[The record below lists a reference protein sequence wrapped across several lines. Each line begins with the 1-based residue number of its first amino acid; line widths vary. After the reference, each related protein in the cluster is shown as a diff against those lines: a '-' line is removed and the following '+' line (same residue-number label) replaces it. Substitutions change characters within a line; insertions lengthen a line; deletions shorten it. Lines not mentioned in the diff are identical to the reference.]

1 MGKKIELLDCTLR
14 DGAYIV
20 NARFGTAAIRG
31 IILHMQEAG
40 VEIVECGWLKNAEH
54 EEGTTFY
61 HVPSDVEQYLV
72 KKQEGVVYSVM
83 IDWDRYD
90 LKYLPPYDGKSIDAI
105 RVVFPRGKHREAIE
119 IGKAIRKKGYR
130 LLFQAANTL
139 AYTDGE
145 LDALAEAM
153 NEVRPESLSVVD
165 TFGAMFE
172 EDLERIVRRLDE
184 KLVPEIKMGFHSH
197 NNQQLSFAL
206 SMRFVQMM
214 EGKGRGIIVDASLC
228 GMGRGA
234 GNATTELVAGWL
246 NRKHGKD
253 YDLDVILDA
262 IDVFMEYFQ
271 KHYSWGYSTPYFIS
285 GMYCT
290 HVNNIAYLTEKHRTR
305 AKDMRNIIAS
315 LPPEKRLAYDYDLL
329 EQKYL
334 EHCRAEVD
342 DEAACGRIGE
352 ILGGRPVLMLCS
364 GASVSGQ
371 RERILRYIEEAHPA
385 VIGINAMFAGY
396 AYDCGFFSNPVRY
409 AYMVAEPAFSGVP
422 RVVTSNIRVAAGE
435 GEEVVG
441 FGALVKQGWKYFDNA
456 GILCLR
462 LLRRLGVHE
471 VALAGFDGFRERF
484 EENYADRRMPSV
496 NADGD
501 WDIVNREIQEMLDD
515 FRASV
520 GDGMKI
526 HFVTESIFK

>member
-1 MGKKIELLDCTLR
+1 
-14 DGAYIV
+14 
-20 NARFGTAAIRG
+20 
-31 IILHMQEAG
+31 
-40 VEIVECGWLKNAEH
+40 
-54 EEGTTFY
+54 
-61 HVPSDVEQYLV
+61 
-72 KKQEGVVYSVM
+72 
-83 IDWDRYD
+83 
-90 LKYLPPYDGKSIDAI
+90 
-105 RVVFPRGKHREAIE
+105 
-119 IGKAIRKKGYR
+119 
-130 LLFQAANTL
+130 
-139 AYTDGE
+139 
-145 LDALAEAM
+145 
-153 NEVRPESLSVVD
+153 
-165 TFGAMFE
+165 
-172 EDLERIVRRLDE
+172 
-184 KLVPEIKMGFHSH
+184 
-197 NNQQLSFAL
+197 
-206 SMRFVQMM
+206 
-214 EGKGRGIIVDASLC
+214 
-228 GMGRGA
+228 
-234 GNATTELVAGWL
+234 
-246 NRKHGKD
+246 
-253 YDLDVILDA
+253 
-262 IDVFMEYFQ
+262 
-271 KHYSWGYSTPYFIS
+271 
-285 GMYCT
+285 
-290 HVNNIAYLTEKHRTR
+290 
-305 AKDMRNIIAS
+305 
-315 LPPEKRLAYDYDLL
+315 
-329 EQKYL
+329 YL

-422 RVVTSNIRVAAGE
+422 RVVTSNIRVTAGE